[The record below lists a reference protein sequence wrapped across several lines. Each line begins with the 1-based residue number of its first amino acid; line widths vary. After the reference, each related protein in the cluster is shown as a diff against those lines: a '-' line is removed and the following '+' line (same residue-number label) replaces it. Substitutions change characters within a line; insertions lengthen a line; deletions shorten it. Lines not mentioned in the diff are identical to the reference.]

1 MPCRRIL
8 LSLLLVVAAHGCQA
22 ARERPGVPSSL
33 ALVDAE
39 SPTSASGVAPVEPTA
54 DPTRPATPPVEQA
67 SYVDP
72 TPSAGQHATPIG
84 TDAAVPPLVNPAAAQ
99 VEPLPA
105 IEDAPIVGEEIAAP
119 APIAVRLDD
128 VVTAIYASY
137 PNLEA
142 AAREREIAAGGAL
155 AAMGKFDTQLLGD
168 LVSEA
173 PGYYENYRY
182 GLGAK
187 QYTWGGGQV
196 FSGYRLGR
204 GNFEPW
210 YLERETN
217 KGGEFK
223 AGFTVPFFRDRD
235 IDRRRAAVYKT
246 RIQRTAAEPLIQQA
260 IIDAVFEGSM
270 AYWDWVAAGRE
281 LQVAREQLE
290 IAAERQEKIAKA
302 VELGTLKGIELVDNE
317 RLIVARRAKQ
327 IGAQRKL
334 EQSALKLSIFLRS
347 FDGLPLLPTPEQL
360 PTEFPPV
367 TAPDLEQTS
376 QHITQALTLRPEPR
390 LLNLAAQ
397 QAQVDVQQA
406 NNLLLPGID
415 GGIVASQDVGAPTSS
430 KRDKSEFELEAG
442 LLLDV
447 PLQRRGARG
456 KLLASQGKLAQLAA
470 KQRLTQQKIAVEVR
484 NALTAMNA
492 DFNQIEQARRTV
504 ELAHRMEEAERTK
517 FEQGASNILL
527 INLREQAT
535 VDAQL
540 MVIAAEADY
549 YRSTAALHAA
559 IAGELAPT
567 GGAPSLPTATIE

>member
-1 MPCRRIL
+1 
-8 LSLLLVVAAHGCQA
+8 VHGCQA
-22 ARERPGVPSSL
+22 ARERPGVPS
-33 ALVDAE
+33 
-39 SPTSASGVAPVEPTA
+39 TSARVDSGPPGGTVGAPPVEPAASAA
-54 DPTRPATPPVEQA
+54 DAATPSVELA

-72 TPSAGQHATPIG
+72 PSSAVQRASPIG
-84 TDAAVPPLVNPAAAQ
+84 SEAIVPSLINPAASL

-105 IEDAPIVGEEIAAP
+105 IEDAASAMAGEDIAAP
-119 APIAVRLDD
+119 APIAVQLDD

-155 AAMGKFDTQLLGD
+155 AAMGKFDTHLVGD

-260 IIDAVFEGSM
+260 IIDAVFEGSL

-281 LQVAREQLE
+281 LEVAREQLE
-290 IAAERQEKIAKA
+290 IAAVRQEKIAKA

-317 RLIVARRAKQ
+317 RLIVARRAKL

-334 EQSALKLSIFLRS
+334 EQSALKLSLFLRS

-367 TAPDLEQTS
+367 AAPDLGQAP
-376 QHITQALTLRPEPR
+376 QQITQALTLRPEPR

-397 QAQVDVQQA
+397 EAQIDLQQA

-492 DFNQIEQARRTV
+492 DYNQIEQARQTV
-504 ELAHRMEEAERTK
+504 QLAQRMEEAERTK
-517 FEQGASNILL
+517 FQQGASNILL

-549 YRSTAALHAA
+549 FRSAAALHAA

-567 GGAPSLPTATIE
+567 GGAPSLPDATVE